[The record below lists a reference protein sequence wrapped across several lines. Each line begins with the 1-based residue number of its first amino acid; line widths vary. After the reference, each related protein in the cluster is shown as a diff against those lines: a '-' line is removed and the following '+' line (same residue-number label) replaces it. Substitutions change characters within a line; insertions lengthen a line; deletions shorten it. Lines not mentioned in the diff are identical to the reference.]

1 LLCLWRLHRIPDAG
15 VAPSSEIALVVIT
28 PRDRGSRGGQLISM
42 HHISRSH
49 GLIVVKLELLL
60 LVGVHLVESLLLVG
74 VHDC

>member
-1 LLCLWRLHRIPDAG
+1 LLCLWRLHRIPDTSI
-15 VAPSSEIALVVIT
+15 APSSKIALVVVT

-49 GLIVVKLELLL
+49 GLIAIELELLR